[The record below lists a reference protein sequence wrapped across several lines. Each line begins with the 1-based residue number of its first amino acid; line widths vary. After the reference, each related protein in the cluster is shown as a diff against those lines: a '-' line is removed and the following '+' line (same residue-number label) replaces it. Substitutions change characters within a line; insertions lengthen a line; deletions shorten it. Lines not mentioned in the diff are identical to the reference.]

1 MGGLGVY
8 HPHSSSLE
16 RSSDFSTVIHAGC
29 VRASMTTTLLE
40 IQNHFSDPFYN
51 VIF

>member
-8 HPHSSSLE
+8 HPRSSSLE

-29 VRASMTTTLLE
+29 VRAPVPTKLLE
-40 IQNHFSDPFYN
+40 IQSHLSDPFYS